1 MTEKTVYACE
11 LCKGQCMACFYADE
25 CGDWLDDPTIPVP
38 RIKVKDSDTIKKDL
52 LQVFFYCNKINT
64 HI

>member
-25 CGDWLDDPTIPVP
+25 CGDWLDNPTIPVP

-52 LQVFFYCNKINT
+52 
-64 HI
+64 